1 MGSAPR
7 RWPPAK
13 AESLRL
19 VAKAGG
25 ATVSASRPDFLAG
38 KGPAASSNRTPRSP
52 SHSSGLTVW
61 AENFLFAGSSALLL
75 LIAGLRQDHWYL
87 SFFALTPF
95 LYRILRGTPDESLRL
110 GLLFGIS
117 FFGASS
123 IPSLF
128 ISPAAA
134 LVRLFGGTALFA
146 LFGWTV
152 GQARKRWGFSPSI
165 VAVLWVALGIGL
177 TKFGLTGGFLGEAGF
192 SHPFLHSLAGLLGFL
207 AVSAIIV
214 FLNSLLVLAIVR
226 TLEAARRWGNQSARN
241 KRTWN
246 LSFTRN
252 LFAEKVY
259 LVPEGRAPPI
269 MTETVC
275 PRIEP

>member
-1 MGSAPR
+1 MGSAPHL
-7 RWPPAK
+7 WPPTK

-25 ATVSASRPDFLAG
+25 ATVSASRPDFLASNR
-38 KGPAASSNRTPRSP
+38 PAVSSNRTPRP
-52 SHSSGLTVW
+52 PGRSSGLAVW

-95 LYRILRGTPDESLRL
+95 LYRILRGTPGESLRL
-110 GLLFGIS
+110 GLLLGLS

-128 ISPAAA
+128 VSPAAA

-146 LFGWTV
+146 LFGWMV
-152 GQARKRWGFSPSI
+152 GRARRHWGFSPPI
-165 VAVLWVALGIGL
+165 VAVLWMGLEIGL
-177 TKFGLTGGFLGEAGF
+177 TKFGLTGGFLGGAGS

-226 TLEAARRWGNQSARN
+226 TLEAARRWGDQSARK

-269 MTETVC
+269 MPETSC